1 MNMNAPT
8 RPVQKEN
15 EEFSAAEALTSL
27 CGKVS
32 SAPPSPALAPP
43 TVPLLPM
50 PALPPALLAAP
61 ASHETWQP
69 QQQSKPKTKTDKVK
83 KNFPQKLFG
92 ILEDP
97 ENASILKWLPGG
109 KAFIIMDKRRFA
121 EGILPSFFKQTQF
134 TSFTR
139 KLSRWKF
146 VRVPRGPFMGAYYH
160 KLFRRDHIA
169 LCKLMSCNNDAPSLA
184 VIAQARQQAMA
195 SISSS
200 PRTNTMGL
208 SLPQQNALNSLEEIN
223 KVSMIK
229 QQLLSIRLK
238 RAQLYEQQKRILRQ
252 AESSRAVHD
261 SQNRLQQHPNQLS
274 QNRLQQ
280 HPHQL
285 AYLHQTQMSR
295 PECYTD
301 DNRSSSRIIEDAS
314 RALRN
319 GNAMEYNMQMSQLAK
334 LRQTGMLDRA
344 AAARAHYMR
353 TMQQSQIPQ
362 VQSGEQDQPSQNSR
376 NYRASAA

>member
-92 ILEDP
+92 ILEDR

-160 KLFRRDHIA
+160 KLFRKDHIA
-169 LCKLMSCNNDAPSLA
+169 LCNLMSCNNEAPSLA
-184 VIAQARQQAMA
+184 VIAQARQQAMDSA
-195 SISSS
+195 AVRDMSDV
-200 PRTNTMGL
+200 MGL
-208 SLPQQNALNSLEEIN
+208 SASQQNALKSLQEIN
-223 KVSMIK
+223 RASLIK
-229 QQLLSIRLK
+229 DQLLSLQMK
-238 RAQLYEQQKRILRQ
+238 RAQLYEQEKRMLMNANTDRM
-252 AESSRAVHD
+252 SSDMHRMH
-261 SQNRLQQHPNQLS
+261 QNQD
-274 QNRLQQ
+274 
-280 HPHQL
+280 
-285 AYLHQTQMSR
+285 LHQAQSR
-295 PECYTD
+295 M
-301 DNRSSSRIIEDAS
+301 IEAAS
-314 RALRN
+314 RAYQ
-319 GNAMEYNMQMSQLAK
+319 GSEMSRFKQSQQIEQLAK
-334 LRQTGMLDRA
+334 LRQTGMLNRLQ
-344 AAARAHYMR
+344 
-353 TMQQSQIPQ
+353 MQQQENNSQQSSGPQ
-362 VQSGEQDQPSQNSR
+362 QIWNGQCF
-376 NYRASAA
+376 RASAA